1 MCWIYVTIEDHEKAL
16 VINTKELLMR
26 LFKVSLDYNFNI
38 LSEVIM
44 FLK

>member
-1 MCWIYVTIEDHEKAL
+1 MCWIYVTIEVHEKAL

-26 LFKVSLDYNFNI
+26 LFKISLDYNFNI
-38 LSEVIM
+38 LRSL